1 LSAVDPEEPW
11 TGTARPPGLLASI
24 RHFGATIVAL
34 LHTRIELL
42 TTEFEEELQ
51 RGVIILAWTML
62 ALFFGAL
69 SVLMLAVTLLV
80 IFWDDHRVLVV
91 VLITLAFAAIT
102 AVTGVLARVRVRAKP
117 RFMAASMEELRRDRA
132 YLERKR

>member
-1 LSAVDPEEPW
+1 MGPEEPW
-11 TGTARPPGLLASI
+11 SGGGRPLGLIALI

-34 LHTRIELL
+34 IYTRIELL
-42 TTEFEEELQ
+42 ATEFEEELQ
-51 RGVIILAWTML
+51 RGVIILVWTML

-80 IFWDDHRVLVV
+80 IFWDDHRILVAA
-91 VLITLAFAAIT
+91 LITAAFIAIT
-102 AVTGVLARVRVRAKP
+102 AVMGFLAQARVKSKP
-117 RFMAASMEELRRDRA
+117 RFLAASIEELKRDRA